1 MRTLYYAFM
10 AAGVKMEKEGA
21 GKTDEQEGKGKR
33 RKLHQ
38 KPGLKIGSFLVI
50 N

>member
-21 GKTDEQEGKGKR
+21 GKTDEQEGKGKGENCI
-33 RKLHQ
+33 KNQ
-38 KPGLKIGSFLVI
+38 VSKFFLVI
-50 N
+50 NL